1 MKSSKVDHS
10 LAKTII
16 VSEVTKMIAN
26 KYGVSLDEAREM
38 FYQSKVSLILSND
51 ETGLYGDSPLSIFS
65 LFERIN
71 KHQ

>member
-1 MKSSKVDHS
+1 MKSNNEDHS

-26 KYGVSLDEAREM
+26 KYKVSLDKARDM

-51 ETGLYGDSPLSIFS
+51 ETGLYGDSPLSVFS
-65 LFERIN
+65 LFEQLN
-71 KHQ
+71 KQ